1 MEPTAFPLT
10 ISDNEDTRQAYNVYT
25 NEDRKAFAVL
35 YNIVGNVKEIATL
48 TGWPDKTMYGW
59 LKSDWFPR
67 FYEEAKREH
76 AELIEARLSSIVEK
90 ATHELLDKIENG
102 NPVLVTKKVRK
113 GKTTEITQEVI
124 RVPLEAK
131 TLNQIIVDSIAKLR
145 LLQNKPSRVTAE
157 IKFDADKIAR
167 EFADVANRNRSR
179 VVSEQ

>member
-1 MEPTAFPLT
+1 MT
-10 ISDNEDTRQAYNVYT
+10 SDNEDETRPAYNVYT

-35 YNIVGNVKEIATL
+35 YNVVGNVKEIARL
-48 TGWPDKTMYGW
+48 TGWSDKTMYGW

-67 FYEEAKREH
+67 FYDEAKREH

-90 ATHELLDKIENG
+90 ATNELLDKIEHG
-102 NPVLVTKKVRK
+102 NVVVVQNKVKK
-113 GKTTEITQEVI
+113 GKELHIVHETI

-157 IKFDADKIAR
+157 VKFDADKIAR
-167 EFADVANRNRSR
+167 EFADIAARNRTR